1 MEEKDIPDLNIFMM
15 CEKYNKSASRKIP
28 KGYHIRKLRKDELET
43 WFLFP
48 FDTIDGDKTGYLEF
62 MKEYFKNVYS
72 SKSEIFYNSCLVVCN
87 NKDIPIAT
95 CFAWKAYNKY
105 WTIHWFKTLKTEEGK
120 GLGRSILT
128 EVMNS
133 IPENEFPVY
142 LHTQPGS
149 FRAIKIYS
157 DFGFKILT
165 DDFIGTRKN
174 NYKESIKFL
183 KHFMKQYYDDLEFAK
198 SDEKFSNVAK
208 LYDINEF

>member
-15 CEKYNKSASRKIP
+15 CEKYKESASRKIP

-48 FDTIDGDKTGYLEF
+48 FDTVDGDKTEYLEF

-72 SKSEIFYNSCLVVCN
+72 SKSEIFYDSCLVVCN
-87 NKDIPIAT
+87 DKDIPVAT
-95 CFAWKAYNKY
+95 CFAWKAYDKF

-120 GLGRSILT
+120 GLGKAILT

-133 IPENEFPVY
+133 IPENEYPVY

-165 DDFIGTRKN
+165 DEFIGSRKN
-174 NYKESIKFL
+174 NYKESTKYL
-183 KHFMKQYYDDLEFAK
+183 KYFMKQYYNSLEFTKSDGNFGNTAK
-198 SDEKFSNVAK
+198 SHHF
-208 LYDINEF
+208 NEF